1 MNVLFFYLL
10 NVSIPQ
16 AVSAVA
22 TILNANKGG
31 DVTFVSI
38 PQAVSAVATKLLSE
52 LWVIVP
58 KEYSF
63 NTASGKCC
71 CNHFISTIDV
81 LNTWSVS
88 IPQAVSAVA
97 TAKYIPPVYM
107 YVFRVSIPQAVSA
120 VATVSIRY
128 ISL

>member
-38 PQAVSAVATKLLSE
+38 PQAVSAVATILILYNIIT
-52 LWVIVP
+52 LI
-58 KEYSF
+58 
-63 NTASGKCC
+63 N
-71 CNHFISTIDV
+71 D
-81 LNTWSVS
+81 VS

-97 TAKYIPPVYM
+97 TRVEVAGQS
-107 YVFRVSIPQAVSA
+107 YVGQFQYRK
-120 VATVSIRY
+120 R
-128 ISL
+128 